1 MGNRLVKTVVT
12 MKNCLIGSE
21 FNQQDCE
28 DEDRLDQKFDEFKE
42 DNEAMMQWMKMLTL
56 PVIVLVILLV
66 LCCFGLCCMGA
77 CCFMTSERGILGRLM
92 EMKYSAPIVKKRKAK
107 VDVEK
112 ARKEGI
118 SESELQS

>member
-1 MGNRLVKTVVT
+1 MGNRLVKSTAK
-12 MKNCLIGSE
+12 MLDCLIGSE

-28 DEDRLDQKFDEFKE
+28 DNDRYDLELDEIK
-42 DNEAMMQWMKMLTL
+42 DNNKAMMEWMKLLTVPAIFL
-56 PVIVLVILLV
+56 VIVLV
-66 LCCFGLCCMGA
+66 LCCFGICCMGA

-92 EMKYSAPIVKKRKAK
+92 EMKYSAPIVKKRKTK

>member
-1 MGNRLVKTVVT
+1 MGNRLVKSILN
-12 MKNCLIGSE
+12 MKACLTGPE

-28 DEDRLDQKFDEFKE
+28 DEDRLAQQYDEFKE
-42 DNEAMMQWMKMLTL
+42 DNKAMMQWMKMLTV

-118 SESELQS
+118 RDSELYI